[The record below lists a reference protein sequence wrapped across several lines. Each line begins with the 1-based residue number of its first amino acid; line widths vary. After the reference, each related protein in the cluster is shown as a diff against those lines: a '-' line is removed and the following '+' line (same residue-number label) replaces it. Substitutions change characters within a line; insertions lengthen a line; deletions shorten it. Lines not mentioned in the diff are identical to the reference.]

1 MRTKLARHVNR
12 FEVLLLLAALM
23 LTAGLLAAP
32 SLAGAAPAHATS
44 LTASAL
50 NSTVTWGG
58 FTIVTGT
65 LMDTTTS
72 TALGGQSVR
81 VEWSLTGSPGSWNLL
96 ATVTTDTNQ
105 YYTGQ
110 YAAVVYPTQLTY
122 YRFNFLG
129 ATGFAPTSSNVLLIH
144 VKPALGV
151 PNVPKSAKVNKSFTV
166 SGSLK
171 PQFPAGQQ
179 TVTLAAYRYNG
190 HKWVS
195 YKSYKATNAN
205 NGSATKYSASIKI
218 SKTGKYRFKAS
229 TATTPQYSATTTDNS
244 STVKIK

>member
-12 FEVLLLLAALM
+12 LEVLLLLAALM
-23 LTAGLLAAP
+23 LTAGMLAVP
-32 SLAGAAPAHATS
+32 GLASAAPAPTS

-65 LMDTTTS
+65 LMDTTTQ
-72 TALGGQSVR
+72 TAVGGQSVR
-81 VEWSLTGSPGSWNLL
+81 VEWSLTGSPLSWKLL
-96 ATVTTDTNQ
+96 ATVTTDSSQ

-110 YAAVVYPTQLTY
+110 YAYVVYPTQLTY

-129 ATGFAPTSSNVLLIH
+129 TSSFAPKSSNVLVIH

-151 PNVPKSAKVNKSFTV
+151 PKVPSSAKHTKHFTV

-171 PQFPAGQQ
+171 PRFPAGQK
-179 TVTLAAYRYNG
+179 TVTLAAYRFNG

-205 NGSATKYSASIKI
+205 NGSFTKYSASIKI
-218 SKTGKYRFKAS
+218 SKKGKYRFKAS
-229 TATTPQYSATTTDNS
+229 TAATSQYSATSTDYS
-244 STVKIK
+244 KTVKIK